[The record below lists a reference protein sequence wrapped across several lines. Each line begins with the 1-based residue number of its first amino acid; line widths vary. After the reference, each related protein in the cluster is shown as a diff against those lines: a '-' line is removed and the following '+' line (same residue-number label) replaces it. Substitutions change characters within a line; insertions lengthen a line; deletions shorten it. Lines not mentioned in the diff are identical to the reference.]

1 MAKID
6 FKGIDEYSKQLAELG
21 VRAQGICK
29 YAVYE
34 GAAIVVETIKAN
46 TPSDS
51 GDLRRSCSL
60 APMQDD
66 NGYINTKVMWAGY
79 DSNGTPNAIKAAVLE
94 HGRSNKSKVPF
105 IRPAVNSV
113 RKAAEF
119 AMEAAL
125 NKKLEQLMK

>member
-6 FKGIDEYSKQLAELG
+6 FKGIDEYSKRLAKLG
-21 VRAQGICK
+21 AGAQGVCK

-34 GAAIVVETIKAN
+34 GAAVVVEAIKAN

-51 GDLRRSCSL
+51 GDLERSCGL

-66 NGYINTKVMWAGY
+66 NGYINTKIVWAGY
-79 DSNGTPNAIKAAVLE
+79 DRNGTPNAIKAAVLE
-94 HGRSNKSKVPF
+94 HGRSNRSKVPF

-119 AMEAAL
+119 AMETAL
-125 NKKLEQLMK
+125 NKKLEQMMN